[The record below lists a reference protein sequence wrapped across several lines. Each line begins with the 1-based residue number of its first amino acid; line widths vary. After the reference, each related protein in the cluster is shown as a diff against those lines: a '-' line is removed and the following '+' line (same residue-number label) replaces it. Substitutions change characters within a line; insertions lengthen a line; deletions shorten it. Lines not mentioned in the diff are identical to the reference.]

1 MRHRCITGA
10 GRLLLWGVALW
21 VWSAPALAEDAVE
34 PEVRV
39 NLEAGSTIVPDL
51 SRVSD
56 FEARLQLARLLSY
69 QPRMLTEAAREYQSL
84 IEQQPENLVV
94 RLELARVLM
103 QLKRYTEASA
113 QLQAIIRVKCSDAEA
128 LALMAQIALYSGDYD
143 KAIQL
148 FERLERQKPDA
159 GVLVQLAQA
168 YTWNKQYEWAIA
180 TYKRAL
186 ALTPKPSAG
195 LLADLGDVH
204 LYAADLPA
212 AIDRYRQAL
221 QADPKADPV
230 RKKLALT
237 LSWDNQNA
245 EALKLLGPLH
255 REHPEDKTIALE
267 LLRVY
272 AKTGKLREAGAMAK
286 DYVTR
291 FPDDLDFVLE
301 AAALEARTGHA
312 KRASELFSRA
322 RQLSSK
328 PRQTHLLHAANMN
341 LWGDFHRIESI
352 YRDHLAANPDDV
364 EVQLKLAEV
373 LVSAQ
378 NYPRAEG
385 VYRRLLLEQKEAD
398 RALLGLAELK
408 LQEKDFSAAQR
419 LIDQLLTRLTGKLK
433 DASQARGVDK
443 NQELQRRTL
452 ALKGEILLRRH
463 NYAEALT
470 VFTQLSRMPA
480 AEVQGLLGMGKV
492 ELAQRHAEAARKYFL
507 RAQAMDPDNAA
518 ICYYLAGE
526 DQVRSRQFRQEL
538 LESERNSASDLVH
551 WAELYSQDGHYDAA
565 IEIYSA
571 ALKRDPESFP
581 AALGLAETLAIDHQY
596 APALEQLQRLTEQYP
611 GNSKVWITYARVLG
625 WSENYAEAVKTYA
638 KIQDSN
644 PADTTPRIEAARTA
658 YWGKDADQATEL
670 YTAVWEFPVDRQLV
684 DKLRPIAARGP
695 SGQFSEAF
703 ERLQRTAAAGSI
715 YEGYEAFAADLPRLK
730 GEVSAQL
737 YRELQQI
744 VTDLQPQYR
753 IQKSAYLEN
762 RAKQLAWNKRFSRAL
777 DSYRELVEFQ
787 PGNQEALFDAAQ
799 VECALGLCDSE
810 AATYQQLLAIDP
822 RHSRA
827 GMAIER
833 QRIRSHPSLSVDYSF
848 WDEQGRGGLSQI
860 ARQQLTLGL
869 KAPLGCRYNFSL
881 NAVNWFEN
889 PKMDGIHYYAYGG
902 GLGFEGVI
910 NEYLKGAVNYTR
922 KNYTDSQLDDTNTGF
937 ARLWI
942 NARDYFQVGL
952 GYDRSDELYNEF
964 GILQGIQANSWWLQ
978 ASSFL
983 TRKLEVTFRARYTDY
998 TDDNR
1003 GQLYY
1008 LSGAYALTDHP
1019 RILKLSLKGEYRTTQ
1034 KESIYEYIDG
1044 ELVNIIH
1051 PYWTPQD
1058 YFGGAATLE
1067 WYHDLSKF
1075 LFCGSELHFYALRIS
1090 PAYDT
1095 ESNPGVNLEGEWHY
1109 EFKNHWT
1116 AALKGQVYQSRLWD
1130 AYGVWASLRY
1140 QF

>member
-1 MRHRCITGA
+1 MRHRFSIGWKL
-10 GRLLLWGVALW
+10 LLLWGVALW
-21 VWSAPALAEDAVE
+21 LSSAPAVADDASK
-34 PEVRV
+34 PA
-39 NLEAGSTIVPDL
+39 AGPDPVGGRTIVPDP

-69 QPRMLTEAAREYQSL
+69 QPRMLTEAVGEYQIL
-84 IEQQPENLVV
+84 LRQKPENLAV
-94 RLELARVLM
+94 RLELARILV
-103 QLKRYTEASA
+103 QLKRYAEASA
-113 QLQAIIRVKCSDAEA
+113 QLQAIIRVRPKDAEA
-128 LALMAQIALYSGDYD
+128 LALMAQIALYSGDYS

-148 FERLERQKPDA
+148 FERLDRQKLDA
-159 GVLVQLAQA
+159 GALLQLAQA
-168 YTWNKQYEWAIA
+168 YTWNKQYAQAIA

-195 LLADLGDVH
+195 VLADLGDVY
-204 LYAADLPA
+204 LYAANLAA
-212 AIDRYRQAL
+212 AIDWYRQAL

-230 RKKLALT
+230 RKKLALA
-237 LSWDNQNA
+237 LSWDNQNM

-255 REHPEDKTIALE
+255 RERPDDKAIALE
-267 LLRVY
+267 LIRVY
-272 AKTGKLREAGAMAK
+272 AKTGKLGAAGAMAK

-291 FPDDLDFVLE
+291 FPDDVDFVLE
-301 AAALEARTGHA
+301 AAALEARAGHA

-322 RQLSSK
+322 RQLSSE
-328 PRQTHLLHAANMN
+328 PHQTHLLHAANMN
-341 LWGDFHRIESI
+341 IWGDFHRIESI
-352 YRDHLAANPDDV
+352 YRDHLAVNPDDV

-385 VYRRLLLEQKEAD
+385 IYRRLLLEKKEPD
-398 RALLGLAELK
+398 RVLLGLAELK
-408 LQEKDFSAAQR
+408 LQEKDFGEALR
-419 LIDQLLTRLTGKLK
+419 LIEQLLTQLAGREKRPPEACGPKENQQLLK
-433 DASQARGVDK
+433 RA
-443 NQELQRRTL
+443 L
-452 ALKGEILLRRH
+452 ALKGEILLRRQD
-463 NYAEALT
+463 YAEALT

-480 AEVQGLLGMGKV
+480 AEAQGLLGMGKV
-492 ELAQRHAEAARKYFL
+492 QLAQKHVEAAREYFV
-507 RAQAMDPDNAA
+507 RAQTMDPDSVE
-518 ICYYLAGE
+518 IRYYLAGE
-526 DQVRSRQFRQEL
+526 DQVQSRQFLEKL
-538 LESERNSASDLVH
+538 LAAERNSASDLVH
-551 WAELYSQDGHYDAA
+551 WAELYSRDGHYEEA

-571 ALKRDPESFP
+571 ALERDPESFP

-596 APALEQLQRLTEQYP
+596 APALERLQQLAQQYP

-625 WSENYAEAVKTYA
+625 WSENYTESVKTYA
-638 KIQDSN
+638 KIQQNN
-644 PADTTPRIEAARTA
+644 PADTTPRLEAARTA
-658 YWGKDADQATEL
+658 FWGKDADKATEL
-670 YTAVWEFPVDRQLV
+670 YTAIWDLPVDRQLT
-684 DKLRPIAARGP
+684 DKLRPIVAQAP
-695 SGQFSEAF
+695 SSAFDEAF
-703 ERLQRTAAAGSI
+703 ERLQRAAAGGSI
-715 YEGYEAFAADLPRLK
+715 YEGYEAFTADLPQLQT
-730 GEVSAQL
+730 ELSAPV
-737 YRELQQI
+737 YAELQKV

-762 RAKQLAWNKRFSRAL
+762 RAKQLTWNKRFSRAL

-799 VECALGLCDSE
+799 AECALGLCDSE

-822 RHSRA
+822 LHNRA
-827 GMAIER
+827 GMALER

-860 ARQQLTLGL
+860 ARQQVTLGL

-902 GLGFEGVI
+902 GVGFEGVI
-910 NEYLKGAVNYTR
+910 NEYLKAAVNYTR
-922 KNYTDSQLDDTNTGF
+922 KDYTDHQLADTNTGF
-937 ARLWI
+937 ARLWF

-964 GILQGIQANSWWLQ
+964 SIQQGIQANSWWLE

-983 TRKLEVTFRARYTDY
+983 TRSLELKFRARYTDY

-1008 LSGAYALTDHP
+1008 LSGGYALTDHP

-1034 KESIYEYIDG
+1034 KESLYEYIDG

-1058 YFGGAATLE
+1058 YVGGAATLE

-1095 ESNPGVNLEGEWHY
+1095 ENNPGVNLEGEWHY